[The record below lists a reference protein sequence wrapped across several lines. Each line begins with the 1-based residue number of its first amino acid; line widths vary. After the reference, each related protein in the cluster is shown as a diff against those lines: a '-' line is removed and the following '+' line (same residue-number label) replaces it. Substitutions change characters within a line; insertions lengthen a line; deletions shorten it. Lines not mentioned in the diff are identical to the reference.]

1 MIFNSNSL
9 GESFIKNLTYF
20 GVGGKGGNSVTKPKH
35 KLEKSIMISSGI
47 NIIYAQVYQIQC
59 LYIYL
64 SHRHIIC
71 FMAQVPTCVESVS
84 RPYLD

>member
-47 NIIYAQVYQIQC
+47 NII
-59 LYIYL
+59 
-64 SHRHIIC
+64 
-71 FMAQVPTCVESVS
+71 
-84 RPYLD
+84 